1 MIDGT
6 LKSEEFTQIGFLN
19 RISVFE
25 GVCAC

>member
-6 LKSEEFTQIGFLN
+6 VKSKEFTQIRFLN

-25 GVCAC
+25 GVYAC